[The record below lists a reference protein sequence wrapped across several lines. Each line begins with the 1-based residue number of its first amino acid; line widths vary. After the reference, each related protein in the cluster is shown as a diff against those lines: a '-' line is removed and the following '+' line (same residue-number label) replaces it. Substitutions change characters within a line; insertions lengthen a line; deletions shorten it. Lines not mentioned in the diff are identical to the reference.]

1 MGLAVSQSI
10 VRDHDGEI
18 SLEPGARGARFVV
31 ALAASHTAAAELA
44 ASA

>member
-18 SLEPGARGARFVV
+18 TLEPGPRGARFAV
-31 ALAASHTAAAELA
+31 ALSASRPPAFEIA

>member
-18 SLEPGARGARFVV
+18 TLEARPLGACFVV
-31 ALAASHTAAAELA
+31 TLALSDRRETELA